1 MDSGYERI
9 LFAARMVDERNTD
22 LFAAR
27 MGIGTRTPSA
37 KAYGGGR

>member
-9 LFAARMVDERNTD
+9 LFAARNGM
-22 LFAAR
+22 
-27 MGIGTRTPSA
+27 GTRTPSA